1 MPTTN
6 SGDEKP
12 YLAISTEDMKLV
24 SDYTRLSF
32 NEILE
37 LDCITYRILVKDALT
52 FKLRESKDGQEYLE
66 NCWLLRQT
74 SPDRK
79 KLRQKLS

>member
-1 MPTTN
+1 MPSTN